1 MCGLTGFFG
10 PAAPPDELRALGR
23 AMSDSIAHRG
33 PDDSGE
39 WSDAA
44 AGIEIAFRRLA
55 IIDLT
60 EAGHQPMTSASGRYV
75 IAYNGEVYN
84 FERIRAELREQGF
97 APQFRGHSDT
107 EVMLA
112 AIELWGLEAA
122 VKRFIGMFAIALWD
136 RRERRL
142 HLIRDRF
149 GVKPMYYGF
158 SGRSFLFGSELK
170 ALRQH
175 PDFDDTIDRGAL
187 ALYMRYLYVPGPYTI
202 YKAYRKLEPGTI
214 LTIDAPHAQPSITRY
229 WSVREV
235 AERGA
240 ANPFLGTQDEAADQL
255 DALLRDAIG
264 LRMISDVPLGVF
276 LSGGIDSSVVTAL
289 MQAQSSQPVRTFTI
303 GFNERVY
310 DEARHAAAI
319 AKHLGTAHTE
329 MYVTPRDAMD
339 VIPKLPSMYDEP
351 FADSSQIPTHL
362 VSAMARRHVTVTLS
376 GDGGDELFGGYARYF
391 LGQQFLNKVRRVPRP
406 MRRVVGR
413 SLLKV
418 GTHTWDR
425 LAAVADPFRLT
436 RFRTRTGQ
444 RIHKIAR
451 SLVTGDADQTYFEL
465 VWHWDDIV
473 LGADRPYVAMTD
485 RATWPALD
493 DPIQRMMYFDQIS
506 YLVDDILVKVDRAS
520 MAVSLESREPL
531 LDHRL
536 AEFAWTLPLSMKV
549 HGSVGKHLLRRVL
562 YRYVPQSLIDRPK
575 MGFGIPIDSWLR
587 GPLRDWAESLLDER
601 RLRDEGLLDPQ
612 PVRKRWADFVAGN
625 GEWHYYIWV
634 ILMFEAWMDETRPG
648 AACPQE
654 TGAHAAGWSA

>member
-1 MCGLTGFFG
+1 
-10 PAAPPDELRALGR
+10 
-23 AMSDSIAHRG
+23 MSDSIAHRG

-44 AGIEIAFRRLA
+44 AGVMIAFRRLA
-55 IIDLT
+55 IIDVT
-60 EAGHQPMTSASGRYV
+60 AAGHQPMTSASGRYV
-75 IAYNGEVYN
+75 IAFNGEVYN
-84 FERIRAELREQGF
+84 FEQIRAELREHGL
-97 APQFRGHSDT
+97 APEFRGHSDT

-112 AIELWGLEAA
+112 AIEAWGLEAA

-142 HLIRDRF
+142 HLVRDRF

-158 SGRSFLFGSELK
+158 SGRTFLFGSELK

-187 ALYMRYLYVPGPYTI
+187 ALYVRYLYVPAPYTI
-202 YKAYRKLEPGTI
+202 YESYRKLEPGTI
-214 LTIDAPHAQPSITRY
+214 LTIDAPHAQPVITRY

-235 AERGA
+235 AERGV
-240 ANPFLGTQDEAADQL
+240 ANRFRGTEAEAADHL

-264 LRMISDVPLGVF
+264 LRMIADVPLGVF

-289 MQAQSSQPVRTFTI
+289 MQAQSSRPVRTFTI
-303 GFNERVY
+303 GFNERGY

-319 AKHLGTAHTE
+319 ARHLGTAHTE

-362 VSAMARRHVTVTLS
+362 VSAMARRHVTVSLS
-376 GDGGDELFGGYARYF
+376 GDGGDELFGGYTRYF
-391 LGQQFLNKVRRVPRP
+391 LGQKFLNKVRSVPRP

-418 GTHTWDR
+418 GTSTWDR
-425 LAAVADPFRLT
+425 LAVVADPFRLT
-436 RFRTRTGQ
+436 RLRTRTGQ

-473 LGADRPYVAMTD
+473 VGAERPYLALAD
-485 RATWPALD
+485 RATWPALA
-493 DPIQRMMYFDQIS
+493 DPIERMMYLDQIS

-520 MAVSLESREPL
+520 MAVSLEAREPL

-536 AEFAWTLPLSMKV
+536 AEFAWTLPLAMKV
-549 HGSVGKHLLRRVL
+549 RNGVGKHLLRRVL

-575 MGFGIPIDSWLR
+575 MGFGIPMDDWLR
-587 GPLRDWAESLLDER
+587 GPLREWAESLLSER
-601 RLRDEGLLDPQ
+601 RLREEGLIDPE
-612 PVRKRWADFVAGN
+612 PVRARWEEFAAGN
-625 GEWHYYIWV
+625 GDWHLYVWA
-634 ILMFEAWMDETRPG
+634 ILMFEAWMDETRPR
-648 AACPQE
+648 ASCPQE
-654 TGAHAAGWSA
+654 SGVRAATGSAPR